1 MNMEMNMKE
10 NIKFFIAAGFFGI
23 LTLFFVVFM
32 LFELIGN
39 PLF

>member
-1 MNMEMNMKE
+1 MKE
-10 NIKFFIAAGFFGI
+10 NIKFYVAAGLFGI

-32 LFELIGN
+32 LFELAGK